1 MPTDEFGNPD
11 RSKIDFYI
19 IFRLDATESFSINY
33 EDEIN
38 MAMLLNKLII
48 LIIVTAGFSLVLFLI
63 ILMTM
68 KTSRRITGTIK
79 AIELFTTELKTKTDL
94 DSKRKLINEFSGKEM
109 FRKIS
114 KQYDKMESAKRILA
128 EKR

>member
-114 KQYDKMESAKRILA
+114 KQYDKMESAKRIL
-128 EKR
+128 EENR

>member
-19 IFRLDATESFSINY
+19 IFRLDASESFSINY

-114 KQYDKMESAKRILA
+114 KQYDKMESAKRIL
-128 EKR
+128 EENR